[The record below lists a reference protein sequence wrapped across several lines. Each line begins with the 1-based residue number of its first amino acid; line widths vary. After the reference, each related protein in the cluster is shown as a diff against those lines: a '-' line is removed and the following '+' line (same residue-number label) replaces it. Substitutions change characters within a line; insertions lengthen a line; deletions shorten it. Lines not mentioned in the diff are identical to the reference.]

1 MEFLPAFAAGIHVLK
16 AEPIKDVDGRNKSGH
31 DAVSESRTR
40 TIGIIRIG
48 ALMSSSEPTA
58 SPQLSAVTNVTV
70 EAKDTVGA
78 MVPGMPPVAATP
90 YLVGIAEG
98 ACARL
103 VKDLLEVGQITVG
116 TRVVID
122 HLGPSKVGAE
132 LVIKAALVK
141 RERNR
146 FTFTVVIE
154 DGGRTVA
161 RVEHERAA
169 VSLQKIMSAL
179 G

>member
-1 MEFLPAFAAGIHVLK
+1 
-16 AEPIKDVDGRNKSGH
+16 
-31 DAVSESRTR
+31 
-40 TIGIIRIG
+40 
-48 ALMSSSEPTA
+48 MSSPEPTA
-58 SPQLSAVTNVTV
+58 SPPQLSAVTRVIV

-90 YLVGIAEG
+90 YLVGVAEM
-98 ACARL
+98 ACGRL
-103 VKDLLEVGQITVG
+103 VKDLLEPGQITVG
-116 TRVVID
+116 SRVVID

-132 LVIKAALVK
+132 LTVKATLVQH
-141 RERNR
+141 ERNR
-146 FTFTVVIE
+146 FKFAVVIE
-154 DGGRTVA
+154 DGGRVVA